1 MATLDELMR
10 AKGVIAAGEFTDDG
24 RLVTYKGNLPK
35 DQAEMTAQFCGTVNM
50 MFKTLSGAYEKLTGM
65 RWTPVQ
71 GWAFSG
77 GDYSVCVGGNKGV
90 FVETSK
96 ADYNQ
101 LFESLVGSRPGTK

>member
-24 RLVTYKGNLPK
+24 RLVSYKGNIPQ

-50 MFKTLSGAYEKLTGM
+50 MFKTLSAAYEKITGM
-65 RWTPVQ
+65 RWTPAQ
-71 GWAFSG
+71 GWAFAG
-77 GDYSVCVGGNKGV
+77 GDYSVCIGGNRGA
-90 FVETSK
+90 FVETAK

-101 LFESLVGSRPGTK
+101 LFGLLVGSRPGA